1 MGFVADKTVEGHN
14 RSILICADLPND
26 RRHVDRAVEQF
37 KAILF
42 GTWIHSG
49 SALTSTHRRKKSD
62 IVIGREG
69 SVPGG
74 KLLISR
80 SHERG
85 TKLSQLWEAGRVPP
99 KQIVQRRSPGHFDN
113 FLSKADHFPQAPEEE
128 HFDAKIGCDVGH
140 AKIVT

>member
-80 SHERG
+80 IASVHQGSPSALFRTAKPSPCG
-85 TKLSQLWEAGRVPP
+85 TCPF
-99 KQIVQRRSPGHFDN
+99 VQYRREHRPSPSN
-113 FLSKADHFPQAPEEE
+113 CSLVQ
-128 HFDAKIGCDVGH
+128 
-140 AKIVT
+140 